1 MENTKQ
7 QLEEVI
13 KKEKLE
19 SELAIFWDKI
29 ASYLPKSIER
39 SALGDDKIF
48 TAFKQAYIEFRPL
61 IADEVLKVI
70 IRKIEEIET
79 FEPEDDFVDGGDMEY
94 RRLAVDNSRR
104 LGEIKIKTDILQL
117 LSNLSI
123 NKENKNNDSR

>member
-1 MENTKQ
+1 MENIKE

-29 ASYLPKSIER
+29 SSYLPKSIER

-61 IADEVLKVI
+61 IADEVLKVMVE
-70 IRKIEEIET
+70 KIEKE
-79 FEPEDDFVDGGDMEY
+79 FPDDTGLNSYIKKEY
-94 RRLAVDNSRR
+94 
-104 LGEIKIKTDILQL
+104 ILSL
-117 LSNLSI
+117 I
-123 NKENKNNDSR
+123 NKK